1 MPEVEK
7 NIIPSMA
14 EFKKPYEPKRP
25 LAESNRNNNTNKI
38 EDRKL
43 QKNNKAVSQ
52 ESLKSLGTDSVTT
65 RNHLGK
71 YEKEWFCSAMKG
83 DIPDIKD
90 KLQQRPDLLEHN
102 DYILG
107 VSFYAFLL
115 DFNSKLCTV

>member
-7 NIIPSMA
+7 NIIPSMT
-14 EFKKPYEPKRP
+14 EFKKPVEAKRP

-107 VSFYAFLL
+107 VSFYAF
-115 DFNSKLCTV
+115 